1 MKIIIRHGN
10 STDLAQIYNLVLE
23 LAKYENEPNAVTT
36 SLDDYQKDYRAGL
49 FNIIVAEQSS
59 TIIGMMLFYFAYSTW
74 KGKMIYLE
82 DFIIADS
89 FRNKGIGQQLM
100 DFLITYSKKENAKL
114 VKWQVLDW
122 NTPAINFYKKNDAI
136 IEDNWW
142 NCKIYT

>member
-36 SLDDYQKDYRAGL
+36 SLEDYQKDYRAGL

-122 NTPAINFYKKNDAI
+122 NTPAINFYKKNNAI